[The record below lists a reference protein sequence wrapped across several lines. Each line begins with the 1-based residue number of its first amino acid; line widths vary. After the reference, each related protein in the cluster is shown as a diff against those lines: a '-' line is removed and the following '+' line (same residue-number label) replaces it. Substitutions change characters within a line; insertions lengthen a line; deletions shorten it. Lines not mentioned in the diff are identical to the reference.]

1 MKIIDT
7 NIILSYNTVMI
18 TRIEMNN
25 AFIYQNNAIF
35 SMKADMRT
43 KILADNVAQTGAGKV
58 LKTAC
63 VFGANNV
70 GKTCLIKCVRAIWG
84 IIMKQP
90 CQMSANL
97 FSGSKKVSL
106 AVNFI
111 EQEEEWRFAFKL
123 DMATKT
129 YVYEEFS
136 QIKRDSYG
144 NESLDTYYRRD
155 YEKGNFFCKDTGVI
169 HILLAL
175 SNSDILIHTVNTE
188 AFPSLKKASDILFAF
203 ASRIVIVDMN
213 NIPVEKTILMLKT
226 HSRLEGKVRK
236 FIKLADLD
244 LDDIFYSDK
253 MKIKVLPQNHA
264 EYLPAETILQA
275 QNLEDM
281 LRLTSVYKGREVQS
295 FKFDSTGTK
304 KIVALASFV
313 VEAMKKNHILF
324 IDELDSSLHFKLTR
338 AIVELFNSE
347 HNKGAQLIFTLH
359 DVSLLDCKKL
369 FRKEQIWFVEKDNE
383 GARIFPLSVFTAS
396 KGVRGDTSDIT
407 EKYRQGLLCSLP
419 NPRFIDYLL
428 ESDDSEY
435 DNTKEK
441 KGKGGK
447 TQ

>member
-1 MKIIDT
+1 MKILDT
-7 NIILSYNTVMI
+7 TSIPLYNVTMI
-18 TRIEMNN
+18 TRIEMDN
-25 AFIYQNNAIF
+25 AFIYQNKAIF

-43 KILADNVAQTGAGKV
+43 KILAGNVAQTGAGKV

-70 GKTCLIKCVRAIWG
+70 GKTCLIKCVRAIRG
-84 IIMKQP
+84 IIMKHH

-97 FSGSKKVSL
+97 FSGSNKVSL

-136 QIKRDSYG
+136 QIKKDAYG
-144 NESLDTYYRRD
+144 NESLDTYYKRD
-155 YEKGNFFCKDTGVI
+155 YENGHFFCKDTSVI
-169 HILLAL
+169 PILVAL
-175 SNSDILIHTVNTE
+175 SNADILIHTVNPTT
-188 AFPSLKKASDILFAF
+188 FPSLKKASDILTAF
-203 ASRIVIVDMN
+203 ASRIVILDMN

-226 HSRLEGKVRK
+226 HSRLENKVRK

-244 LDDIFYSDK
+244 LDDIYYSDK
-253 MKIKVLPQNHA
+253 VKIKVLTHNHA

-313 VEAMKKNHILF
+313 VEAMEKKQVLF
-324 IDELDSSLHFKLTR
+324 IDELDSSLHFMLTR

-347 HNKGAQLIFTLH
+347 RNTGSQLIFTLH
-359 DVSLLDCKKL
+359 DVSLLDCRKL
-369 FRKEQIWFVEKDNE
+369 FRKEQIWFVEKGNE
-383 GARIFPLSVFTAS
+383 GARMFPLSVFTAS

-407 EKYRQGLLCSLP
+407 EKYRQGLLCALP

-428 ESDDSEY
+428 ESEDSE
-435 DNTKEK
+435 NNAEE
-441 KGKGGK
+441 KGGK
-447 TQ
+447 KQ